1 MSIWTANG
9 EIKKASE
16 HTKEINRKKLTA
28 YDQIYDKE
36 DDKDFEEL
44 AKRTVVDFTNEKKIL
59 SKDGTVLRSREDQDY
74 VYSDEIPDTVDPYLW
89 KRTSISSFN

>member
-36 DDKDFEEL
+36 EDKDFEEL
-44 AKRTVVDFTNEKKIL
+44 AKRTVVDFTNEKKYFP
-59 SKDGTVLRSREDQDY
+59 RMEQ
-74 VYSDEIPDTVDPYLW
+74 
-89 KRTSISSFN
+89 F